1 MNIKITL
8 LLILAL
14 FSVSTS
20 PIVAKAL
27 TEVGAVSISFWRM
40 LFASM
45 ILWGYTVFK
54 PQGRIKIAKNRTKTI
69 YAGILLGI
77 HFALFFGA
85 LKLTTIANATF
96 LGTLAPVITF
106 FIEKF
111 SMKKSIFLLKKSK
124 FSTFFENQNFQNHF
138 SP

>member
-54 PQGRIKIAKNRTKTI
+54 PQGRIKISQNRTKTI

-77 HFALFFGA
+77 HFALFFQA
-85 LKLTTIANATF
+85 IKI
-96 LGTLAPVITF
+96 
-106 FIEKF
+106 IEL
-111 SMKKSIFLLKKSK
+111 MK
-124 FSTFFENQNFQNHF
+124 
-138 SP
+138 